1 MEEAGEV
8 EWWYVGN
15 DGEKIQAGPIDI
27 LEALWLAGEMDGQT
41 LVWKEGM
48 SECLPVAQVDELRTH
63 FQALDGQDEDEDEDE
78 DEAQALPEGEAV
90 AAGADAGT
98 AHAAGGDVKGG
109 GIAVAG
115 CGVGSTLTG
124 RQVWEL
130 QWASAQTEMEGGG
143 TGVYYANKY
152 TYESSWTP
160 PVEPLFDDDEAALV
174 SSPWMLCW
182 TAGGAKFWL
191 NLETHV
197 RQEACPF
204 HRGPAFIAAETFGG
218 LKKGYLFKKGPQGV
232 GYYADPKALEQAN
245 LDEERRLAQAAAAT
259 QPVAAEEQVA
269 ESGVELEGR
278 TDRENGQLTAAGKR
292 KRKRVNKK
300 AKWKKPKDNTYVYV
314 QGLPEDTSV
323 EEVAKF
329 FGKFGV
335 LRPDEADGKPK
346 IKLYTDTEGNLK
358 GDARVGFLKNA
369 SVPLVLELADGMFFR
384 EDSQS
389 FALKVSAAEFQ
400 QKGDKFVARE
410 KPSEEARKKHAA
422 TAAALRQKERAL
434 DWGADDGIDDGRG
447 LRIVIIKNLFAPA
460 ELATPEDVL
469 QLQFEIDVEAKK
481 LGEVEKVTI
490 FEGNPD
496 GVVAVKFKLPSAAE
510 ACIGVMNG
518 RFFGGRQ
525 LTCDFWDNTTNYV
538 VKKQESSKK
547 EEARLESFGA
557 WLEDQ
562 DSDDELDAL
571 TTDSAKA
578 KAAANA
584 HGRGN
589 GGQDKRIEPGDV
601 TPPPNMDKVRQADA
615 DDTHDRV
622 YRYTPQCMHACYL
635 QDLHT
640 KIQTLRCMYRCDMR
654 MRTACRMRSPR
665 GAPPP
670 APPTRMKTS
679 MLASVRDMCCRCCSV
694 RAVCAPRP
702 FS

>member
-78 DEAQALPEGEAV
+78 DEAQALPEGEAG
-90 AAGADAGT
+90 AAGADAGM
-98 AHAAGGDVKGG
+98 AHAAGGDVGRG
-109 GIAVAG
+109 AALAG

-218 LKKGYLFKKGPQGV
+218 LKKGYLFKKGPLGV

-259 QPVAAEEQVA
+259 QPAAAEEQVA

-314 QGLPEDTSV
+314 QGLPQDTSV